1 MAGLLMTILPVIII
15 YLFLQKHIIQGVMQG
30 SIK

>member
-1 MAGLLMTILPVIII
+1 LMLTILPILII
-15 YLFLQKHIIQGVMQG
+15 YLFSQRYIIQGVMQG